1 MGFARGILCKQ
12 TIMKEYLNDFLLF
25 FQFFTRIPINKNL
38 ICEKENFRRG
48 SIFFPVVGLFIGIV
62 QWLVYY
68 MLIKVLPVNITAVF
82 VVILPIVIT
91 GGLHVDGLGDT
102 CDGFFSFKGGKDKII
117 EVMKDSRVGTYAS
130 IAIVFDMLA
139 RYVAVFTIIEMK
151 LPLILIATPIIAR
164 FTVVFLSFIGKNAKE
179 KGSGNIFIGNID
191 MKRLVITAFMTIVL
205 GTLIIGFDKSAIL
218 IASALLLTFFFNK
231 FCESKITGLTG
242 DSLGANNEL
251 VEILTMILFVAMK

>member
-1 MGFARGILCKQ
+1 MQGEFFANKQ
-12 TIMKEYLNDFLLF
+12 MREYFNDFLLF
-25 FQFFTRIPINKNL
+25 FQFFTRIPINKSLN
-38 ICEKENFRRG
+38 CERENFKKG
-48 SIFFPVVGLFIGIV
+48 SIFFPIVGLFIGLV
-62 QWLVYY
+62 QWVIYY
-68 MLIKVLPVNITAVF
+68 LLTKVLPANITAVF
-82 VVILPIVIT
+82 VVIIPIVLT

-139 RYVAVFTIIEMK
+139 RYAAVCTIIQMN

-164 FTVVFLSFIGKNAKE
+164 FTVVFISFIGKNAKE

-191 MKRLVITAFMTIVL
+191 VKRLVITAIITIAL
-205 GTLIIGFDKSAIL
+205 GTLLIGINKSAIL
-218 IASALLLTFFFNK
+218 IVSGMVLSFLFNK

-251 VEILTMILFVAMK
+251 VEILTMVLFVAMNQV

>member
-1 MGFARGILCKQ
+1 
-12 TIMKEYLNDFLLF
+12 MKEYLNDFLLF
-25 FQFFTRIPINKNL
+25 FQFFTRIPINKSL
-38 ICEKENFRRG
+38 KCEKENFRHG

-82 VVILPIVIT
+82 VVVIPIILT

-102 CDGFFSFKGGKDKII
+102 CDGFFSLKGDKDKII

-130 IAIVFDMLA
+130 IAIVFDMLV
-139 RYVAVFTIIEMK
+139 RYAAVSTIIEMN

-164 FTVVFLSFIGKNAKE
+164 FTVVFISFIGKNAKE
-179 KGSGNIFIGNID
+179 TGSGNIFIGNID
-191 MKRLVITAFMTIVL
+191 VKRIAITGVTTIIL
-205 GTLIIGFDKSAIL
+205 GSLLLGFSKSIIL
-218 IASALLLTFFFNK
+218 IVSGLALSFLFNK

-251 VEILTMILFVAMK
+251 TEILTMVLFVAMNWGR

>member
-1 MGFARGILCKQ
+1 MR
-12 TIMKEYLNDFLLF
+12 EYLNDFLLF
-25 FQFFTRIPINKNL
+25 FQFFTRIPININL
-38 ICEKENFRRG
+38 KCEKQNFRRG
-48 SIFFPVVGLFIGIV
+48 AIFFPVVGLFIGIV

-68 MLIKVLPVNITAVF
+68 ILIKALPINITSVF
-82 VVILPIVIT
+82 VVIIPIVIT

-102 CDGFFSFKGGKDKII
+102 CDGFFSLKGDKDKII

-139 RYVAVFTIIEMK
+139 RYAAVFTIIELN

-164 FTVVFLSFIGKNAKE
+164 FSVVFLSFIGKNAKE

-191 MKRLVITAFMTIVL
+191 VKRIGITGITTIILV
-205 GTLIIGFDKSAIL
+205 TLLIGFNKSVIL
-218 IASALLLTFFFNK
+218 IASGLILTLLFNK

-251 VEILTMILFVAMK
+251 VEILTMILFVAMN

>member
-1 MGFARGILCKQ
+1 
-12 TIMKEYLNDFLLF
+12 MKEYLNDFLLF
-25 FQFFTRIPINKNL
+25 FQFFTRIPINKSL
-38 ICEKENFRRG
+38 DCDKGNFRRG
-48 SIFFPVVGLFIGIV
+48 SIFFPVVGLFIGFV

-68 MLIKVLPVNITAVF
+68 ILIKVLPINITAVF
-82 VVILPIVIT
+82 VVIIPIILT

-102 CDGFFSFKGGKDKII
+102 CYGFFCFKGDKDKII
-117 EVMKDSRVGTYAS
+117 EIMKDSRVGTYAS

-139 RYVAVFTIIEMK
+139 RYAAVYTIIEFN

-179 KGSGNIFIGNID
+179 TGSGSIFIGNID
-191 MKRLVITAFMTIVL
+191 IKRIVINGITTILL
-205 GTLIIGFDKSAIL
+205 GALTIGFNKSVIL
-218 IASALLLTFFFNK
+218 IVSGMILSFLFNK

-251 VEILTMILFVAMK
+251 VEILVMILFVAMN

>member
-1 MGFARGILCKQ
+1 MR
-12 TIMKEYLNDFLLF
+12 EYLNNFLLF

-38 ICEKENFRRG
+38 NCDKGNFRRG

-68 MLIKVLPVNITAVF
+68 ILIKVLPVNITAVF
-82 VVILPIVIT
+82 VVIIPILIT

-102 CDGFFSFKGGKDKII
+102 CDGFFSFKGNKDKII
-117 EVMKDSRVGTYAS
+117 EIMKDSRVGTYAS

-139 RYVAVFTIIEMK
+139 RYAAVHSAIEIN
-151 LPLILIATPIIAR
+151 LPLILIVTPIIAR

-179 KGSGNIFIGNID
+179 TGSGNIFIGNID
-191 MKRLVITAFMTIVL
+191 VKRIIIAGIITITL
-205 GTLIIGFDKSAIL
+205 GTALIGLNKSSIL
-218 IASALLLTFFFNK
+218 LVSALIFTFLFNK

-242 DSLGANNEL
+242 DTLGANNEL
-251 VEILTMILFVAMK
+251 VEILVLILFIAIN